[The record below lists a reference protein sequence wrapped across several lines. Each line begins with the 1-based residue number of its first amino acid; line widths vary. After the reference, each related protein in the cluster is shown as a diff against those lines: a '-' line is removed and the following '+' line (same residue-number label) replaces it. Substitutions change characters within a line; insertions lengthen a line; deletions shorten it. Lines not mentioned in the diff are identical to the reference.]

1 MANPGV
7 KGVLGRPA
15 SGRFIVFS
23 LLIGLAA
30 NLLPWSGLTKL
41 LWPDFIA
48 LLLVYWVTYQPRQV
62 GLGTAWFLGLL
73 MDIADGVLFGQ
84 HALAYTLMVYLT
96 QILHRRIQTL
106 SPWQQSLYVFGLLL
120 ISLVIM
126 LVIRL
131 SFGAPFPGLLFFA
144 SGVIGAVMWPS
155 FSLLLRLPQ
164 HRKPSIDD
172 TYPKISK

>member
-1 MANPGV
+1 MTSPSA
-7 KGVLGRPA
+7 KSVLSKPA

-23 LLIGLAA
+23 LLLGLAA
-30 NLLPWSGLTKL
+30 NLLPWSALTKL

-48 LLLVYWVTYQPRQV
+48 LLLVYWVTYQPRHV
-62 GLGTAWFLGLL
+62 GLGAAWFLGLL

-84 HALAYTLMVYLT
+84 HALAYTLMVYLA
-96 QILHRRIQTL
+96 QILHRRIQIL

-131 SFGAPFPGLLFFA
+131 AFGARFPGMLFFA
-144 SGVIGAVMWPS
+144 SSVVGAVAWPS
-155 FSLLLRLPQ
+155 FSLVLRLRQ
-164 HRKPSIDD
+164 HRAPSLDD
-172 TYPKISK
+172 TYPKITK

>member
-1 MANPGV
+1 MANPSV
-7 KGVLGRPA
+7 KSVLGRPA
-15 SGRFIVFS
+15 SERFIVFT
-23 LLIGLAA
+23 LLLGLAA

-84 HALAYTLMVYLT
+84 HALAYTLMVYMT

-131 SFGAPFPGLLFFA
+131 SFGARFPGPLFFA
-144 SGVIGAVMWPS
+144 SSVIGAVMWPT
-155 FSLLLRLPQ
+155 FSLFLRLPQ
-164 HRKPSIDD
+164 HRKPSLDD